1 MESFLSGRQC
11 LVGRVGGEGGGI
23 NACLDN
29 EYCLGVTLFEFQSSW
44 QSNDIFHHLWMT
56 NQAMEE

>member
-44 QSNDIFHHLWMT
+44 QSNDIFHNLWMSG
-56 NQAMEE
+56 